1 MDGFGKQSG
10 TTVMVVDDV
19 STNRFAMGAVLRRA
33 GHDVVPV
40 ASAGEALSELDI
52 RLRAGALPDV
62 ALVDV
67 GLPDMSGFELCRLVK
82 ARPSMAAL
90 PVVHFSAMA
99 VDPGDR
105 CRGLDAGADAYL
117 TVPAEPSEIEAVVRA
132 AVRGARRRGAA
143 EVLAHRLTLLSE
155 AIVTVQTARCL
166 GELADA
172 AAAGTAR
179 LTGTPAVVFVIGPG
193 GEPHWGSSLR
203 LPRGDGFA
211 RPAGTPT
218 AVPDTAPQVA
228 AARMITRI
236 AEGRTGRTGVY
247 STTVPASLWPAG
259 FFRPGVREDA
269 RLVLAFTEEGRTSV
283 CVAMPVPPA
292 AAPVPAPAPPS
303 ARRPQT
309 GPRTGPTRA
318 YDRLTPQGPHA
329 GVLAEPIPVYVPFA
343 AHRPR
348 PDLLAEPMPAYG
360 PLAPQRPRNGVP
372 AAPMPAYD
380 SPAARRPP
388 AAPAAAADPPDDDLL
403 ARLAQ
408 ATALAA
414 EPLLMY
420 QAERQIALTLQH
432 SFLPQ
437 PYRLPAL
444 PGVKVVVRYV
454 PASRQAEIGGDFYAA
469 LRTREGVLTAVGDVV
484 GHSLDAATV
493 MVEIRHALR
502 AYCVEESD
510 PGALAERLDRMLVH
524 YHPDVTATVCLALVD
539 PGTGRGRIANAGHIP
554 PLVVRDGGGAEYVP
568 VDGPLLGLGLR
579 RPAPTELV
587 LTPADRLLMVTDGLI
602 ESRGTDLDVSLKRLR
617 TAAADA
623 PPGVDALCDTLLD
636 HFGRDQED
644 DIAMLA
650 LRLG

>member
-82 ARPSMAAL
+82 ARPSMAVL

-132 AVRGARRRGAA
+132 AVRGARRRSAA

-218 AVPDTAPQVA
+218 ALPDTAPQVA
-228 AARMITRI
+228 AARLITRI
-236 AEGRTGRTGVY
+236 AEGRTGRTGVH

-292 AAPVPAPAPPS
+292 PAPVPAPPS
-303 ARRPQT
+303 ARRP
-309 GPRTGPTRA
+309 
-318 YDRLTPQGPHA
+318 HA
-329 GVLAEPIPVYVPFA
+329 GVLAEPVLVYVPFA
-343 AHRPR
+343 LHRPQ
-348 PDLLAEPMPAYG
+348 PGLPAEPMPAYD
-360 PLAPQRPRNGVP
+360 PLAPGRPHDGVP
-372 AAPMPAYD
+372 AVPLPASD
-380 SPAARRPP
+380 PLAARRPP
-388 AAPAAAADPPDDDLL
+388 TTPVPAPDPAADDLL

-510 PGALAERLDRMLVH
+510 PGTLAERLDRMLVH

-554 PLVVRDGGGAEYVP
+554 PLVVRDGGDADYVP

-579 RPAPTELV
+579 RPEPTELV
-587 LTPADRLLMVTDGLI
+587 LTAADRLLMVTDGLV
-602 ESRGTDLDVSLKRLR
+602 ESRGTDLDVSLKQLR

>member
-1 MDGFGKQSG
+1 MDGFGKQAD

-132 AVRGARRRGAA
+132 AVRGARRRSAA
-143 EVLAHRLTLLSE
+143 EVLAHRLMLLSE

-218 AVPDTAPQVA
+218 ALPDTAPQVA
-228 AARMITRI
+228 AARLITRI
-236 AEGRTGRTGVY
+236 AEGRTGRTGVH

-269 RLVLAFTEEGRTSV
+269 RLVLAFTDEGRTSV

-292 AAPVPAPAPPS
+292 AVPAP

-309 GPRTGPTRA
+309 GPHTEPTRPS
-318 YDRLTPQGPHA
+318 DRLAPRAPHA
-329 GVLAEPIPVYVPFA
+329 GVLAEPLPVYVPFA
-343 AHRPR
+343 AQRPR
-348 PDLLAEPMPAYG
+348 PELLAEPMPAYE
-360 PLAPQRPRNGVP
+360 PLAARRPHNGVP

-380 SPAARRPP
+380 PLAARCPQT
-388 AAPAAAADPPDDDLL
+388 APAPGQDPADGDLL

-524 YHPDVTATVCLALVD
+524 YHPDVTATVCLTLVD

-554 PLVVRDGGGAEYVP
+554 PLVVRDGDGAEYVP

-602 ESRGTDLDVSLKRLR
+602 ESRGTDLDVSLKQLR

-636 HFGRDQED
+636 QFGRDQED